1 MRTVLSWST
10 GKDSAWALHTLR
22 RRPDVTV
29 VGLVTT
35 INEAFDRV
43 AMHGVRRELLEAQAA
58 AAGLPL
64 NVLPIPNPCPNEA
77 YEAIMGAFVAG
88 QQRAGVEAFAFGDL
102 FLEDIRR
109 YREER
114 LAGTGIAP
122 LFPLWGLE
130 TGRLA
135 RDMIAGGLEA
145 YVTCVDPKKLPAR
158 FAGRRF
164 DLEFLSELPAG
175 VDPCAENGEF
185 HTFACAGPMFARR
198 IDVEVGETVTRD
210 GFVFCDLIPSPRRAP
225 SSANG
230 ERVREGGIHTR
241 RRSVCPSPRLSP
253 RRPPGRM
260 RKGRALGEPEGMGE
274 REARG
279 QPDCQCDGDRVCAGA
294 A

>member
-1 MRTVLSWST
+1 LAAHRASVNRKQGIAAMRTLLSWST

-22 RRPDVTV
+22 RQPEVTV

-43 AMHGVRRELLEAQAA
+43 AMHGVRRELLEAQAE

-64 NVLPIPNPCPNEA
+64 HVLPIPNPCPNET
-77 YEAIMGAFVAG
+77 YERIMGAFVSEQA
-88 QQRAGVEAFAFGDL
+88 ASGVEAFAFGDL

-109 YREER
+109 YREAR

-122 LFPLWGLE
+122 LFPLWGLD
-130 TGRLA
+130 TARLA

-145 YVTCVDPKKLPAR
+145 YVTCVDPKKLPAS

-164 DLEFLSELPAG
+164 DAALLAELPAG

-198 IDVEVGETVTRD
+198 IDVKTGDTVTRD
-210 GFVFCDLIPSPRRAP
+210 GFVFCDVMPAE
-225 SSANG
+225 A
-230 ERVREGGIHTR
+230 GIHDPS
-241 RRSVCPSPRLSP
+241 RSVRGTLHGSPP
-253 RRPPGRM
+253 
-260 RKGRALGEPEGMGE
+260 
-274 REARG
+274 ARG
-279 QPDCQCDGDRVCAGA
+279 
-294 A
+294 